1 MKMETS
7 ELNMKL
13 DLINKISELDDIR
26 IIKEIKKFL
35 EFELDEKVYELDEAQ
50 KTRIAEARNE
60 YKNAQ
65 TLTEEQA
72 NNEIDQWLGEK

>member
-1 MKMETS
+1 METS